1 VSLFRLGPRTFA
13 RSIHRKVS
21 GDNSVDVSESE
32 GVRSLHLGSVTV
44 QSSMRLSAPNDLE
57 LAYTRGIMAFLLFR
71 PQARNVLAIGL
82 GGGSIP
88 KFVHHYLPQLN
99 MRVVEISAQIIAI
112 ARSHFYLPENDGRL
126 QVIESDGAAYLRE
139 HPAEAEVLII
149 DAFDSQG
156 VPPDLCSQ
164 DFFDSCAE
172 AVTLDGMMA
181 INLWGSDKNFDVYL
195 QRIEQ
200 SFGGRVLVLP
210 TGRPGNIVV
219 FGFRRTPP
227 DLRWTTLRER
237 AKTLQAELKIEFLEF
252 VERLRDNNL
261 NTSNRLIV

>member
-1 VSLFRLGPRTFA
+1 MSLFRLGPRTFA

-32 GVRSLHLGSVTV
+32 GVRSLHLGSATV
-44 QSSMRLSAPNDLE
+44 QSSMRLSTPHDLE
-57 LAYTRGIMAFLLFR
+57 LTYTRGIMGFLLFR

-88 KFVHHYLPQLN
+88 KFVHHYLPELS
-99 MRVVEISAQIIAI
+99 MRVVEINPQIIAI
-112 ARSHFYLPENDGRL
+112 ARSHFHLPEDDERL
-126 QVIESDGAAYLRE
+126 QVIEGDGAEYLRE
-139 HPAEAEVLII
+139 HPAGAEILII

-164 DFFDSCAE
+164 SFFDSCSE
-172 AVTLDGMMA
+172 ALTLDGMMA
-181 INLWGSDKNFDVYL
+181 INLWGSDRNFDVYL

-200 SFGGRVLVLP
+200 SFSGRVLVLP

-227 DLRWTTLRER
+227 DLRWATLRER
-237 AKTLQAELKIEFLEF
+237 AKGLQDKLKIEFLEF

>member
-1 VSLFRLGPRTFA
+1 MSLFRLGPRTFA

-32 GVRSLHLGSVTV
+32 GVRSLHLGSATV
-44 QSSMRLSAPNDLE
+44 QSSMRLSTPYDLE
-57 LAYTRGIMAFLLFR
+57 LTYTRGIMGFLLFR

-88 KFVHHYLPQLN
+88 KFVHHYLPEMH
-99 MRVVEISAQIIAI
+99 MRVVEINPQIITV
-112 ARSHFYLPENDGRL
+112 ARSHFYLPENDEQL
-126 QVIESDGAAYLRE
+126 QVIEGDGAEYLRD
-139 HPAEAEVLII
+139 HPAGAEILII

-164 DFFDSCAE
+164 DFFDSCTE
-172 AVTLDGMMA
+172 ALTLDGMMA
-181 INLWGSDKNFDVYL
+181 INLWGSDKKFDVYL

-227 DLRWTTLRER
+227 DLRWATLRER
-237 AKTLQAELKIEFLEF
+237 AKGLQDKLKIEFLEF

>member
-1 VSLFRLGPRTFA
+1 MSLFRLGSRRFA

-21 GDNSVDVSESE
+21 GDESVDVSESD
-32 GVRSLHLGSVTV
+32 GVRSLHLGSATV
-44 QSSMRLSAPNDLE
+44 QSSMRVAAPQDLE
-57 LAYTRGIMAFLLFR
+57 LTYTRGIMAYMLFR
-71 PQARNVLAIGL
+71 PHACNVLAIGL

-88 KFVHHYLPQLN
+88 KFIHHYLPEFTT
-99 MRVVEISAQIIAI
+99 RVVEINPQIIAI
-112 ARSHFYLPENDGRL
+112 ARSHFHLPEDDERL
-126 QVIESDGAAYLRE
+126 QVIEADGAEYLRG
-139 HPAEAEVLII
+139 HPTDAEVLIV

-172 AVTLDGMMA
+172 ALTIDGLMA

-227 DLRWTTLRER
+227 DLRWVTLRER
-237 AKTLQAELKIEFLEF
+237 AKNLQDQLKIEFLEF